1 MSNILDASGNKIA
14 TIGEDGKVRNTG
26 GIVIGHVAGSSGE
39 VYNNMAEKV
48 GSFRAN
54 GYVYKAGSHI
64 GTVHS
69 DGRVYDWQNHC
80 VGKVVG
86 DHIESGG
93 AALLLLVR

>member
-1 MSNILDASGNKIA
+1 MGNILDISGHKMA
-14 TIGEDGKVRNTG
+14 TIREDGKVRNTAG
-26 GIVIGHVAGSSGE
+26 VIMGHVSDSGE

-69 DGRVYDWQNHC
+69 DGRVYDYENRC